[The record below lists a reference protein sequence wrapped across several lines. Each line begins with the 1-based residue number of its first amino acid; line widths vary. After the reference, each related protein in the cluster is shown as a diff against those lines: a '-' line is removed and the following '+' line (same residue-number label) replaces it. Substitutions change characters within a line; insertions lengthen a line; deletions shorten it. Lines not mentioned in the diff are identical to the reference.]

1 MVLESHPTFACPHC
15 GAVYPFRP
23 VLVDRA
29 VRCTKCTKPFKV
41 RADRTVEKV
50 EDTAPVPPPE
60 TSRADKLQRAQAAGK
75 TARLSK
81 TTMTPRPP
89 SSAERPPVRSP
100 ASEAL
105 TPKVPDAAVPA
116 KVPAPA
122 ETTAKPETA
131 GTAAAKVPTDTK
143 KTAGKSLNEQQEE
156 MRRRMSASLN
166 TMAGKLAAKEEPP
179 AEPTDMVVG
188 DGPEKAVGPQDAPPT
203 SGTGRHQTVGTPAD
217 LRPPARMAR
226 ASDTERR
233 NAKVVLSNVGERQQR
248 EERSVVLWLC
258 AALLVPVVLV
268 ALWWCWPDAKGDALR
283 RFAAPPDG
291 EGAVRARYA
300 ETLAKRGWMEMPQ
313 LALVDPGSFSFS
325 SGSSFPLGGISE
337 VLTPLHGL
345 VFDAGHAL
353 WTAPGKSDAIFLAWS
368 KARDRAAQL
377 AAARASVGTVI
388 DQATILQDLG
398 KSMDPAAANIIAQL
412 ATGRS
417 GVDGRALLDDF
428 ISHPPTRLD
437 LAPFTGAGTCIDPNP
452 SATPKAVSYQGLL
465 LRITGP
471 QWPRGWLVF
480 EVSAK

>member
-60 TSRADKLQRAQAAGK
+60 TSRVDKLQRAQAAGK

-81 TTMTPRPP
+81 TTTTPRPP

-105 TPKVPDAAVPA
+105 TPKVPDGAVTAKAQAAG
-116 KVPAPA
+116 
-122 ETTAKPETA
+122 ETTGKTEAA
-131 GTAAAKVPTDTK
+131 AAAAKASADTK
-143 KTAGKSLNEQQEE
+143 KTAGKSLSEQQEE

-188 DGPEKAVGPQDAPPT
+188 DGPEKTVGPQDAPPT
-203 SGTGRHQTVGTPAD
+203 SGTGRHQTVGRPAD
-217 LRPPARMAR
+217 LRAPARMTR

-233 NAKVVLSNVGERQQR
+233 NAKVVLGNDGERQQR
-248 EERSVVLWLC
+248 EERSVVLWLG

-268 ALWWCWPDAKGDALR
+268 AVWWCWPDAKGDALR

-291 EGAVRARYA
+291 EGAVMARYA

-313 LALVDPGSFSFS
+313 VALVDPGSFSFA
-325 SGSSFPLGGISE
+325 SGSSYPLAGISE
-337 VLTPLHGL
+337 VLAPLHGL
-345 VFDAGHAL
+345 VFDPGHAL
-353 WTAPGKSDAIFLAWS
+353 WTAPGKTDAIFLAWNGPG
-368 KARDRAAQL
+368 DRAAHL
-377 AAARASVGTVI
+377 SAAAASIGTVI
-388 DQATILQDLG
+388 DQATIKQNLG
-398 KSMDPAAANIIAQL
+398 KGMDPAAADIIAQL

-417 GVDGRALLDDF
+417 GGDGHALLDDL
-428 ISHPPTRLD
+428 ITHPPTRLD
-437 LAPFTGAGTCIDPNP
+437 VAPFTGAGTCINP
-452 SATPKAVSYQGLL
+452 GPSSKRTAVSYQGLL

-471 QWPRGWLVF
+471 GWPHGWLVF
-480 EVSAK
+480 EVTAR